1 MDPSTLAQLLSGV
14 FSGAAGISQLGQS
27 GTNAAAGA
35 AAASPFQ
42 SQYAQYQPQVQQQLG
57 TTAQQAVAGS
67 NQATDVANRLT
78 NANTTVTGNAG
89 ALGTV
94 ANLTGAQNEGIW
106 DIQGANPNVTGPGA
120 AQLGSAASL
129 ESQLNALSTNYM
141 SNPAIQAQYQLGL
154 QSVNRGAAASGT
166 SVSGGAMAEL
176 EKYGQQ
182 YASGAYQQTFNDIL
196 AGNSQAFTQGA
207 TNTSQTQAAQ
217 QGTFNN
223 NVTQGQGVIAGLQTQ
238 VQNEFG
244 LNQAAVTN
252 QQSSITNQ
260 IQAAATEG
268 GIYNTA
274 AGTLNNANQGMLS
287 SLGQL
292 SGATTGS
299 PAQAGAILSGQFAN
313 TNTALGNVGAGITSA
328 GTGIS
333 SLLSSLFGK
342 SGSSLLSG
350 TTFDTSG
357 ITGNLSNIFSGLGG
371 SSQIGDLFSQL
382 GASTTGGFSSL
393 VAGGAD
399 TGISSGLSAL
409 MGL

>member
-42 SQYAQYQPQVQQQLG
+42 SQYGLYQPQVQAQLSG
-57 TTAQQAVAGS
+57 TAQQAVAGS
-67 NQATDVANRLT
+67 NAATNVANKLT

-94 ANLTGAQNEGIW
+94 GALTSAENQGIW
-106 DIQGANPNVTGPGA
+106 DIQGANPNVSGPGA
-120 AQLGSAASL
+120 AQLGSPASL
-129 ESQLNALSTNYM
+129 TSQLNALSTNYM

-154 QSVNRGAAASGT
+154 DSVNRGAAASGT

-196 AGNSQAFTQGA
+196 SGNSQAFTQGA

-313 TNTALGNVGAGITSA
+313 TNTALGNLGAGITSA
-328 GTGIS
+328 GSALGSSAGSLLNSIFGSTSNASSSIS
-333 SLLSSLFGK
+333 NALSSLFG
-342 SGSSLLSG
+342 
-350 TTFDTSG
+350 
-357 ITGNLSNIFSGLGG
+357 
-371 SSQIGDLFSQL
+371 
-382 GASTTGGFSSL
+382 
-393 VAGGAD
+393 AGGAGALSAD
-399 TGISSGLSAL
+399 TIAGLSSSLGSSVSGGFESLLAGGTDSGISSGLSAL